1 VGYNDFLGEIHIPLA
16 NDKLDRLGEYK
27 LLPRAQPK
35 EEDVIYFLNF
45 DMTFFFFLFCFYIVI
60 TNC

>member
-16 NDKLDRLGEYK
+16 NDKLDRLEEYK
-27 LLPRAQPK
+27 LLPRAQSK

-45 DMTFFFFLFCFYIVI
+45 DMTFFFFFFFVFI
-60 TNC
+60 